1 LFSLNKPLPLTASHK
16 PRLDLGKADW
26 TKFQNYL
33 AGRSLKYSDLFSEN
47 LTADELN
54 SRLTKDILNA
64 AEIAIPLVPS
74 RTGKELPLE
83 IINLIKQKRVM
94 AKNLKAS
101 SNVNL
106 RKSYNK
112 LSSEIRRK
120 ITDYKDKAWETFLE
134 KHGNHPVMTKPFW
147 KEINKAKSQ
156 KASNIFPNL
165 KIGQESA
172 INDKQKA
179 NLFASILK
187 QTFSSSFQETDFDL
201 DHKAREEKSVEE
213 TNLRGHVRFTMFEIN
228 KVIAKLKPSYSPGDD
243 PIGNIFLEKLPHSF
257 LEILL
262 RLCNLAYSSGLP
274 KGWKMAKITMI
285 PKTLGKS
292 NDPGDYRP
300 ISMTSCLGKLAERMV
315 KTRLYSYLEY
325 NKLLVIQQSGFRN

>member
-112 LSSEIRRK
+112 LSSEMRRK
-120 ITDYKDKAWETFLE
+120 
-134 KHGNHPVMTKPFW
+134 
-147 KEINKAKSQ
+147 
-156 KASNIFPNL
+156 
-165 KIGQESA
+165 
-172 INDKQKA
+172 
-179 NLFASILK
+179 
-187 QTFSSSFQETDFDL
+187 
-201 DHKAREEKSVEE
+201 
-213 TNLRGHVRFTMFEIN
+213 
-228 KVIAKLKPSYSPGDD
+228 
-243 PIGNIFLEKLPHSF
+243 
-257 LEILL
+257 
-262 RLCNLAYSSGLP
+262 
-274 KGWKMAKITMI
+274 
-285 PKTLGKS
+285 
-292 NDPGDYRP
+292 
-300 ISMTSCLGKLAERMV
+300 
-315 KTRLYSYLEY
+315 
-325 NKLLVIQQSGFRN
+325 

>member
-1 LFSLNKPLPLTASHK
+1 
-16 PRLDLGKADW
+16 
-26 TKFQNYL
+26 
-33 AGRSLKYSDLFSEN
+33 
-47 LTADELN
+47 
-54 SRLTKDILNA
+54 
-64 AEIAIPLVPS
+64 
-74 RTGKELPLE
+74 
-83 IINLIKQKRVM
+83 M
-94 AKNLKAS
+94 
-101 SNVNL
+101 
-106 RKSYNK
+106 
-112 LSSEIRRK
+112 
-120 ITDYKDKAWETFLE
+120 
-134 KHGNHPVMTKPFW
+134 MTRPFW

-262 RLCNLAYSSGLP
+262 RLCNLAYRSGLP
-274 KGWKMAKITMI
+274 KGWKMAKT
-285 PKTLGKS
+285 
-292 NDPGDYRP
+292 
-300 ISMTSCLGKLAERMV
+300 ISFFGKLV
-315 KTRLYSYLEY
+315 LT
-325 NKLLVIQQSGFRN
+325 